1 MLNIV
6 GLGCAYPHTI
16 IDNNFLLNWIDAA
29 SVRVLEERS
38 GITKRAS
45 TLSLQYIFETANRNP
60 ESALKN
66 SVETP
71 TELACRAVESAL
83 AMAQIDRENIGLIV
97 SDCLTP
103 WETIPAEAARIGKAL
118 NIKVPCYDILG
129 TGSALFFVDLL
140 TKWRQDRIPDY
151 TLFVT
156 VSTPTQRI
164 NYQTDYAGYYFGDCA
179 VAFIIAKNDS
189 KGLSIIKSDYGVE
202 KQEHITI
209 GLYNHLQLDLDKT
222 RQAIMLRSEGL
233 LQEVYELQDSM
244 EVDPYVILP
253 QFESSLE
260 QRLRDQAEIKSEN
273 CLSVLAERGCCLAA
287 SGMAVLAQNVD
298 NIAKGRAVLMI
309 EVGPGSGYGYG
320 VFLVQ

>member
-29 SVRVLEERS
+29 AVHDLEERS
-38 GITKRAS
+38 GIKKRAS
-45 TLSLQYIFETANRNP
+45 TLSLHYISETANRNP

-83 AMAQIDRENIGLIV
+83 AMAQIDREKIGLIV

-118 NIKVPCYDILG
+118 NVKVPCYDILG

-151 TLFVT
+151 SLFVT
-156 VSTPTQRI
+156 VSTPTQRV
-164 NYQTDYAGYYFGDCA
+164 NYQTGCAGYYFGDCA
-179 VAFIIAKNDS
+179 VAIVVSKTES
-189 KGLSIIKSDYGVE
+189 KGYSVIKSAYSIE

-209 GLYNHLQLDLDKT
+209 GLYNHLQVDLDKS
-222 RQAIMLRSEGL
+222 RQVILLRSEGL
-233 LQEVYELQDSM
+233 LQEVYGLQDSM
-244 EVDPYVILP
+244 VVDPYFILP
-253 QFESSLE
+253 QFESGLE
-260 QRLRDQAEIKSEN
+260 QRLRDQADIKSEN

-298 NIAKGRAVLMI
+298 NIAKGRPVLMI
-309 EVGPGSGYGYG
+309 EAGPGSGYGYG
-320 VFLVQ
+320 VFLAQ